1 MTTQSNP
8 WTRSAWNIT
17 EQGRI
22 TRSTPELAKR
32 LQAEAPKVDA
42 AAEAAT
48 VDGAWRALRQAYGAA
63 PVEAAKRALEQAV
76 AANRQQ

>member
-1 MTTQSNP
+1 MSTATNP
-8 WTRSAWNIT
+8 WTKAAWNIT

-22 TRSTPELAKR
+22 TKSTPELAKR
-32 LQAEAPKVDA
+32 LQSEAPKVDA

-48 VDGAWRALRQAYGAA
+48 VDGAWRALRQAYGGA

-76 AANRQQ
+76 AANGRQ

>member
-1 MTTQSNP
+1 MTIQPNP
-8 WTRSAWNIT
+8 WTKAAWNIT

-22 TRSTPELAKR
+22 TRSTPDLAKR
-32 LQAEAPKVDA
+32 LMAEAPKADA

-48 VDGAWRALRQAYGAA
+48 VDGAWRALRQAYGGA

-76 AANRQQ
+76 AATPQQ